1 MGKPLQKETLISLRH
16 IPGPYASYSAGAH
29 ELHKKFAK
37 HGSVQSETTTLAYIY
52 IYIHTDKKLIVFTAL
67 AITFESG
74 VGSWGRYQI
83 YIYMYVYI
91 SNLSCNIDICKMQGF
106 LMLLNSNQSKS

>member
-1 MGKPLQKETLISLRH
+1 MGKPLQKETLISLQH
-16 IPGPYASYSAGAH
+16 IPGPYDSYSAGAH

-52 IYIHTDKKLIVFTAL
+52 IYTDKKLIVFTAL

-74 VGSWGRYQI
+74 VGSWGRYHI
-83 YIYMYVYI
+83 YIYVYI
-91 SNLSCNIDICKMQGF
+91 SNLSCNMDMCKMQGF
-106 LMLLNSNQSKS
+106 LIPVLAVA